1 MKKFYTIFIV
11 AFVFLFTSCFDYVQ
25 SISYEDGEYRLYY
38 KVAFS
43 RVFLE
48 MSEIDS
54 SDLIEEFE
62 PEDIVAMGPNFKIN
76 PVETDLESGIEFSVT
91 VDSKT
96 NDPEQKKL
104 LPSTSGSKYY
114 IPFAVGEETDSFSDE
129 FNFSS
134 SEEDMIAL
142 ALLSSV
148 KCRVLV
154 SKKIVPQV
162 EVAYFEGRGGQH
174 YSIPVYDYGDNF
186 CFEVPVLLFAEDD
199 KYRFDRIVVLKGQ
212 I

>member
-1 MKKFYTIFIV
+1 MKKIYLIFIV

-25 SISYEDGEYRLYY
+25 SISYENGKYRLYY
-38 KVAFS
+38 KFALSQIFME
-43 RVFLE
+43 LA
-48 MSEIDS
+48 EIDS
-54 SDLIEEFE
+54 SEFMEEFN
-62 PEDIVAMGPNFKIN
+62 PDDLLAMGSIFQVN
-76 PVETDLESGIEFSVT
+76 PIETDLESGIEFSVT

-96 NDPEQKKL
+96 NAPEQKKL

-199 KYRFDRIVVLKGQ
+199 KYRFDRIVVLKG
-212 I
+212 